1 MSCITVQL
9 GFSDTQLN
17 SCKGYYQSS
26 TVYYTDFLNFAQAT
40 KIYINSTCTT
50 YAPQGYYSNGVITRY
65 WDPVLKKLL
74 KSTSCQLPM
83 VFNPCC
89 DGLDK
94 LTFLVSNASFIDPIL
109 GAYYMVSFS
118 GVCYQYS
125 NVLSNLSPVATFTN
139 YQYKD
144 CQTCL
149 QTYPCNITPTPTP
162 TQTPTPST
170 QPTSIYLRSCCD
182 GTYYY
187 SLGNILRT
195 IGDVITIKPYN
206 YCYTVVFDNGTFP
219 ANIPSLNDYQWEKVT
234 SCADIK
240 CQPCSPQPSSS
251 VPYTQP
257 GQTDP
262 CSYSTILPLGVEC
275 NVTQPLLGQPFT
287 GILDLEISGGTPPY
301 YVEWSPGGIGKT
313 IYNQGP
319 GVYTATVTDIWK
331 DFTVTTICVLEEELN
346 CGFVPNATEYFI
358 PTPTPTV
365 TPTVTTTPTPTP
377 SITPTMTVT
386 PTNTMTVTPT
396 PSITPSSVGPIVP
409 LCSVL
414 YVSPSTEIYSYDVTA
429 NTKTLLS
436 VPSNTNTYDIAHTQ
450 NKLWTI
456 STTNI
461 LEWNIT
467 LNPFS
472 ATLNRSLTPPFN
484 LSPGLGAINNT
495 SLIVGDNSTPQKLYE
510 LNITTNTPV
519 ATLKITLP
527 VSHEVAGDVLL
538 TTTNKLLVT
547 TINNSL
553 FDYHLLQYNYATGV
567 LELDVTINTVYA
579 PYGLFQNNGNIYV
592 VDSGGNVYTVNTV
605 SPYNT
610 TYIQNLVGNV
620 NGASQVPSCLTNELI
635 IPTCRCYSITNT
647 NIYNTL
653 SFKYYNCDGVL
664 INKTIPPNSY
674 GKFCGNGVTSVGQ
687 GTLVG
692 DCDVNC
698 EGTYPNI

>member
-26 TVYYTDFLNFAQAT
+26 AVYYTDFLNFAQTT
-40 KIYINSTCTT
+40 KIYSDSSCTT
-50 YAPQGYYSNGVITRY
+50 FAPQGYYSNGVITRY
-65 WDPVLKKLL
+65 WDPTLKQLL

-89 DGLDK
+89 EGLSK
-94 LTFLVSNASFIDPIL
+94 QTFLVSNANFVDPTI
-109 GAYYMVSFS
+109 GAPLTVSFN
-118 GVCYQYS
+118 GACYTYS
-125 NVLSNLSPVATFTN
+125 SVISSESPAATFTN
-139 YQYKD
+139 SQYRD
-144 CQTCL
+144 CQSCL
-149 QTYPCNITPTPTP
+149 ETYPCNITPTPTP
-162 TQTPTPST
+162 TQTPTPSA

-187 SLGNILRT
+187 SLGNISRP

-234 SCADIK
+234 SCTDVK
-240 CQPCSPQPSSS
+240 CQPCSPQPTSS
-251 VPYTQP
+251 VPYVPP
-257 GQTDP
+257 GKTDP
-262 CSYSTILPLGVEC
+262 CYYSTILPLGVEC
-275 NVTQPLLGQPFT
+275 NLTQPLAGQPFT
-287 GILDLEISGGTPPY
+287 GILDLNITGGTPPY
-301 YVEWSPGGIGKT
+301 YVTWSPGGVGKT
-313 IYNQGP
+313 IYYQGP
-319 GVYTATVTDIWK
+319 GVYTATVTDVWK
-331 DFTVTTICVLEEELN
+331 DFTATTTCVLEEELN
-346 CGFVPNATEYFI
+346 CGFVPNVTEYFI
-358 PTPTPTV
+358 PTPTPTP
-365 TPTVTTTPTPTP
+365 TPTTTTTPTPTP
-377 SITPTMTVT
+377 TVT
-386 PTNTMTVTPT
+386 PTASLTPSATPAVSPT
-396 PSITPSSVGPIVP
+396 PSVTPSSAGPTVP

-414 YVSPSTEIYSYDVTA
+414 YISPSTQIYSYDVTA
-429 NTKTLLS
+429 NTKTLLN

-450 NKLWTI
+450 NKLWT
-456 STTNI
+456 SQTNI

-472 ATLNRSLTPPFN
+472 AVLNRSLTPPF
-484 LSPGLGAINNT
+484 SIGPGLGAINDT
-495 SLIVGDNSTPQKLYE
+495 TLIVGDTSSPQKLYE

-519 ATLKITLP
+519 ATLKVTLP
-527 VSHEVAGDVLL
+527 TSYTVAGDILV

-547 TINNSL
+547 ATNEALYN
-553 FDYHLLQYNYATGV
+553 FHLLQYNYATGV
-567 LELDVTINTVYA
+567 LELDVTINTFFG
-579 PYGLFQNNGNIYV
+579 PLGLFQNNGNIYV

-620 NGASQVPSCLTNELI
+620 YGASQVPSCLTSQFI

-653 SFKYYNCDGVL
+653 SLKYYDCDGVL
-664 INKTIPPNSY
+664 ISLTIPPNSS
-674 GKFCGNGVTSVGQ
+674 GKFCGTGVTTVGQ

-692 DCDVNC
+692 DCDISC
-698 EGTYPNI
+698 KGTYPNT